1 MKYSEN
7 NKVNLLDELTGS
19 SKEIDNLIEK
29 YDAESRFRTLCGL
42 SGKFISLW
50 LTAMSLFHLT
60 TAGLITMPLAI
71 QRAIHLTF
79 AITAVFF
86 PRDKKRF

>member
-29 YDAESRFRTLCGL
+29 YDAESRFRTFVREYN
-42 SGKFISLW
+42 KFCVNSIEKKASLLDW
-50 LTAMSLFHLT
+50 C
-60 TAGLITMPLAI
+60 
-71 QRAIHLTF
+71 
-79 AITAVFF
+79 
-86 PRDKKRF
+86 